1 MIRTLVYRFLRTN
14 KHNNNFPWQKY
25 YGLLFRHANR
35 EKLLRAIRLGDFDKE
50 IRRSIL
56 TICFHSNS
64 PLLRAWYLF
73 LEYDSFSV
81 TSAGQ
86 PIVPWNYHSCRKM
99 PSVDELHET
108 SGVACRAKGER
119 LFSQGEKEEAIR
131 LLNLA
136 KQYKFP
142 E

>member
-1 MIRTLVYRFLRTN
+1 MNI
-14 KHNNNFPWQKY
+14 FPWRRY
-25 YGLLFRHANR
+25 YGLLFRHAIR
-35 EKLLRAIRLGDFDKE
+35 EKLLRAIWLGDFNKE
-50 IRRSIL
+50 IRRSTL
-56 TICFHSNS
+56 TVCFHSYS

-86 PIVPWNYHSCRKM
+86 PIVPWNEYSCRER

-119 LFSQGEKEEAIR
+119 LFSQGKKEEAIR

-136 KQYKFP
+136 KQFKFP